1 MFVASSTRT
10 MASAKFRAAPLSEP
24 INLLEMKRKR
34 LAEQC
39 ADMERIVAEQRAIIE
54 AQRKEADMSIRAA
67 NEALRKLHDEW
78 VVEAR
83 KLGQGYSRWV
93 ENAIPLKTIIR
104 RFCKALKVTHLDLAS
119 SRRDARTAL
128 ARQAVFYWAA
138 RRTCL
143 SLPQIGRQMGR
154 DHTTIL
160 YGKRVYVEK
169 RAAMGRTL
177 RPVK

>member
-10 MASAKFRAAPLSEP
+10 MASAKFRQAPLSEP

-39 ADMERIVAEQRAIIE
+39 ADMERIVAEQRAIID
-54 AQRKEADMSIRAA
+54 AQRKEADMSILAA

-78 VVEAR
+78 ALEAR
-83 KLGQGYSRWV
+83 KLGQGQSRWR
-93 ENAIPLKTIIR
+93 ENTLPLDTIIR
-104 RFCKALKVTHLDLAS
+104 RICKALKVTHLNLAS
-119 SRRDARTAL
+119 GRRDARTAL
-128 ARQAVFYWAA
+128 ARQAVFYWAV

-154 DHTTIL
+154 DHTTVL
-160 YGKRVYVEK
+160 HGKRVYVEK
-169 RAAMGRTL
+169 RAAMGRKL

>member
-24 INLLEMKRKR
+24 INMLEMKRKR
-34 LAEQC
+34 LADQC

-54 AQRKEADMSIRAA
+54 AQRKEADMSILAA

-83 KLGQGYSRWV
+83 NLGQGQSRWV
-93 ENAIPLKTIIR
+93 ENTLPLKTIIR
-104 RFCKALKVTHLDLAS
+104 RICKTLKVSHLDLAS
-119 SRRDARTAL
+119 SRRDARTAF
-128 ARQAVFYWAA
+128 ARQAVFYWAV

-154 DHTTIL
+154 DHTTVL
-160 YGKRVYVEK
+160 HGKKAYVEK
-169 RAAMGRTL
+169 RAAMGRKL